1 VTFSFSE
8 TRDQI
13 PQKHIKGIMTV

>member
-1 VTFSFSE
+1 VTLSFSE